1 MVEIGKALCQ
11 FNSSLKEEE
20 LALLLPKV
28 EHISTQKGD
37 YLLREGQVARYIYL
51 IERGGVKCYSPRR
64 DRILWAEFEGGF
76 ITIPNSFSQ
85 QIPSEEELE
94 CLEDCSL
101 YAIRYADL
109 TSLYA
114 THLPWANWGRNFS
127 DHWIRIMDTI
137 YGILSMKSATDRY
150 EAVIALQPDILQRV
164 SLKDLA
170 SFLGISQVSISRI
183 RANTQVKTG
192 N

>member
-1 MVEIGKALCQ
+1 MTEISKALRQ
-11 FNSSLKEEE
+11 FNPSMKEED
-20 LALLLPKV
+20 LALLLPRINQ
-28 EHISTQKGD
+28 ISAKKGD
-37 YLLREGQVARYIYL
+37 CLLRQGQVARYIYL
-51 IERGGVKCYSPRR
+51 IEKGGVKCYSPRR
-64 DRILWAEFEGGF
+64 DRIIWAEFEGGF
-76 ITIPNSFSQ
+76 ITIPNSISQ

-101 YAIRYADL
+101 YAIRYTDL
-109 TSLYA
+109 TTLYA
-114 THLPWANWGRNFS
+114 TNLQWANWGRNFS
-127 DHWIRIMDTI
+127 EHWIRIMDTI

-150 EAVIALQPDILQRV
+150 EAVIRLQPDILQRV

-183 RANTQVKTG
+183 RANTQVKAG